1 MDKAYKNFQ
10 MGILIREHMLWGN
23 QMDMANIIGE

>member
-1 MDKAYKNFQ
+1 MDKAYKNFR
-10 MGILIREHMLWGN
+10 MGTLIKELMLWEN